1 MRKTILAI
9 SFILVASLGLI
20 HAQTIFKKY
29 GFNNTPLTLSE
40 GKYKEFFTDDEVV
53 QIGTVRLNTRT
64 SKVIEFLKEDTTK
77 VNYKSEFSS
86 RWLNP
91 DPHAENYYNVSPYV
105 YVNNNP
111 VINIDP
117 DGQDWYQAENGNAMW
132 RRSTDKEYT
141 DANGTAYKN
150 IGTQYIYA
158 KGTNITLFQQKTNKY
173 GEMSLSSI
181 TIDTKGNADLMDQ
194 MKGVLAMQNS
204 NWSREAAMEAWKNP
218 TISNH
223 LEYLAKEI
231 LSQYTNP
238 YLVVGGLSAGV
249 AGLSS
254 LNKNIQFG
262 NNLNQEYH
270 AFRHTDALNID
281 RAALSATITNDM
293 RSASSQIVTGQ
304 PLNRVVNVNGVRV
317 QYTAYKLPNGT
328 INIGRMHAAE

>member
-1 MRKTILAI
+1 
-9 SFILVASLGLI
+9 
-20 HAQTIFKKY
+20 
-29 GFNNTPLTLSE
+29 
-40 GKYKEFFTDDEVV
+40 VV
-53 QIGTVRLNTRT
+53 QIGTVKFNTRT
-64 SKVIEFLKEDTTK
+64 NKVVEFLQEDTTK
-77 VNYKSEFSS
+77 ANYKSEFSS

-91 DPHAENYYNVSPYV
+91 DPHAETYYSVSPYV

-158 KGTNITLFQQKTNKY
+158 KGTNLTLFQQKTNKY
-173 GEMSLSSI
+173 GEMSLSST

-204 NWSREAAMEAWKNP
+204 DCSREAAMEAWKNP

-249 AGLSS
+249 AGLSAMPTKGS
-254 LNKNIQFG
+254 PKPAPKFRLPINAP
-262 NNLNQEYH
+262 QEPP
-270 AFRHTDALNID
+270 
-281 RAALSATITNDM
+281 
-293 RSASSQIVTGQ
+293 IVAPVGYVI
-304 PLNRVVNVNGVRV
+304 RVMPPTQ
-317 QYTAYKLPNGT
+317 QYPNGYWVLEKPMPQGGYQKVNPT
-328 INIGRMHAAE
+328 TMRPGREWETHVPLTRK